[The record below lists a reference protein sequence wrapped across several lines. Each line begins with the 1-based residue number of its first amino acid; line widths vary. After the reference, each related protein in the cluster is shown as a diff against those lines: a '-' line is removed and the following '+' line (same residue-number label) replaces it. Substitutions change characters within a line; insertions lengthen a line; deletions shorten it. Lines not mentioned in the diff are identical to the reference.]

1 MTNTKIPAVTVNG
14 IFLNFKILNNVRQ
27 IKNVYI
33 ENCYIRAI
41 CKATLVRRCI
51 TLNWQGR

>member
-41 CKATLVRRCI
+41 CKATLVPRCI